1 MERSHNS
8 GTLRTQSISL
18 SARVLLAFQVCTLML
33 ILVNGTG
40 DVGFGKAII
49 QSLPVLV
56 STGLITVSV
65 RAVAHENEAGARN
78 ILSFG
83 MLVVA
88 MSALVVLRCI

>member
-1 MERSHNS
+1 MKRSHNK
-8 GTLRTQSISL
+8 GMQRDQSISL
-18 SARVLLAFQVCTLML
+18 SARVLLTFQVFTLVL
-33 ILVNGTG
+33 ILVNGTD

-56 STGLITVSV
+56 STGLITVAV

-78 ILSFG
+78 ILSLG

-88 MSALVVLRCI
+88 MSAFVALRCF

>member
-1 MERSHNS
+1 MKRSHGKGIQRNQGIGS
-8 GTLRTQSISL
+8 G
-18 SARVLLAFQVCTLML
+18 AKGLLALQVFTMIL
-33 ILVNGTG
+33 ILVNSTG

-65 RAVAHENEAGARN
+65 RAVANENEARARN

-83 MLVVA
+83 VLVVA
-88 MSALVVLRCI
+88 MSALVALRGI